1 MEDGTETR
9 MEQGFSERLKRY
21 RKEKNLTQQQLADA
35 LGGAKTIGSPRGI
48 PIRSC
53 GKPSGW

>member
-1 MEDGTETR
+1 MEDGMETR

-35 LGGAKTIGSPRGI
+35 LGVSNKSVSRWE
-48 PIRSC
+48 
-53 GKPSGW
+53 SGVSQS

>member
-21 RKEKNLTQQQLADA
+21 RKERNLTQQQLADA

-48 PIRSC
+48 PIRNC
-53 GKPSGW
+53 GKRFGW